1 MRRRGVALRGLIVGS
16 WMFILGALLLAS
28 SAYAAEVTAS
38 LLGTVR
44 DASGAVVTGANISLT
59 NTQTNVTKKT
69 ESGTDG
75 EYSFTLIPVGQYRL
89 GRVQTFNART
99 NRSFTVDDSGISG
112 SCLGSPGDT
121 VTGHFYLI
129 HWRTTAPT

>member
-1 MRRRGVALRGLIVGS
+1 MRRRGAAPRGLIVGS

-59 NTQTNVTKKT
+59 NTQTNVTNKDRKRNRRRVFVHSY
-69 ESGTDG
+69 SGRTIQTDG
-75 EYSFTLIPVGQYRL
+75 
-89 GRVQTFNART
+89 
-99 NRSFTVDDSGISG
+99 
-112 SCLGSPGDT
+112 
-121 VTGHFYLI
+121 
-129 HWRTTAPT
+129 